1 MKPRT
6 TNKNLKPA
14 PNTRRSLAPISASA
28 SPCSPCLRGESA
40 SGSSVCS
47 VFKSAADPSLSCG
60 GRDPRVP
67 RVRESLK
74 HLPVLTVQ
82 LLRVLR
88 ALCGFS
94 PVANQGFD
102 FHRFPTSPGRH
113 SNRSLSF
120 HLLLRFS
127 PLFFLGGVGRP
138 PPRSGLLH
146 VAMSPRHF
154 LSRPLSG
161 GREFSWS
168 DCSGSQKRW
177 QGGG

>member
-6 TNKNLKPA
+6 TNKNLKPT

-120 HLLLRFS
+120 HLLLRS
-127 PLFFLGGVGRP
+127 STLFFLGGGAPSAVVRASQ
-138 PPRSGLLH
+138 RRY
-146 VAMSPRHF
+146 VAMSPCRRVTFFRVLF
-154 LSRPLSG
+154 LAAANSV
-161 GREFSWS
+161 GRIVT
-168 DCSGSQKRW
+168 
-177 QGGG
+177 